1 MKLCASCMRCLV
13 DRQEERVR
21 GMGTEEDRDAFIKQ
35 VARIIG
41 ESSPQDSAPVLVER
55 INEVYRGIFGPVT
68 DYDKIKKEFNELMLS
83 VEPDI
88 RAAMAAGEDPL
99 HTAFV
104 YARVANYIDFGMASS
119 VDKETLFQ
127 LLNEEAQDRMDE
139 QVYARL
145 LDDLEKADKMVYIT
159 DNCGEIVC
167 DKLVV
172 EEMQKR
178 FPGLDLTVLVRGE
191 NTLNDATM
199 EDAVQ
204 VGLCEVAKVTGNG
217 CGVAGT
223 PLAYV
228 DEQTRRLLDEADV
241 ILAKGQGNFET
252 MHGCG
257 LNVYYSFLCKCDW
270 FQQRFGMEKNKGM
283 FVRERSQ

>member
-1 MKLCASCMRCLV
+1 
-13 DRQEERVR
+13 
-21 GMGTEEDRDAFIKQ
+21 
-35 VARIIG
+35 
-41 ESSPQDSAPVLVER
+41 
-55 INEVYRGIFGPVT
+55 
-68 DYDKIKKEFNELMLS
+68 
-83 VEPDI
+83 
-88 RAAMAAGEDPL
+88 
-99 HTAFV
+99 
-104 YARVANYIDFGMASS
+104 
-119 VDKETLFQ
+119 
-127 LLNEEAQDRMDE
+127 MDE

-204 VGLCEVAKVTGNG
+204 VGLCEVTKVTGNG